1 MKTTDPFHPCHRTH
15 WNTKRLQTAQ
25 KQVHRYEAAWD
36 ELEEERDEFDHLCD
50 VFVGNPL
57 DMYA

>member
-1 MKTTDPFHPCHRTH
+1 MKFNDPFHPCHRTN
-15 WNTKRLQTAQ
+15 WNTDSFNVAKR
-25 KQVHRYEAAWD
+25 QVYRHEAAWD

-50 VFVGNPL
+50 MFVGNPL